1 MRRTKCVRGIAMLL
15 ALVTVLGAFVVF
27 PVGTTVSS
35 AAGLSAGELAGI
47 LNAESYDAYAKRY
60 NELLKVQRDENNSE
74 AMSMEEISID
84 IFNGV
89 FKDKDGKVLAEE
101 DIGVVKKEDTGD
113 FSPADEKFYV
123 LEDLDGY
130 SALFTPDSGSVTWT
144 FKVPQLNLSPEG
156 KDDLGYLYM
165 LKIEYYPINIDDNV
179 ATVERSLSIGT
190 PGSKEAKVPFAEAR
204 SLSFSK
210 NWVYGYTDED
220 DIIKAY
226 KPASDDSA
234 KQFSGPEVPFKYD
247 KDKGGN
253 DLRYTAIQDPKWMTY
268 YAQDVDGF
276 HHGSFY
282 FFFEANAK
290 LAKDG
295 TEAPDMEHTIT
306 ISGSRENLAIRGITL
321 VPAQFDKE
329 ISYEDYLAKYAGAV
343 DHAGTPD
350 QDGNLGE
357 ITLIEAEFPSNVSDT
372 SVYPSNDRSSA
383 ITSPSL
389 PQSQLMNTIGAESYN
404 TVGQWASY
412 RFTVSKSGWYNMTMR
427 YRQNLLDGLF
437 VSRSIKLWSSD
448 REDKNA
454 YGLDDGTPTAP
465 FREAHLTRFNYSKN
479 WEVENLGAV
488 IDGEKTDFRFYFKE
502 GVEYVVRFEVGLGD
516 LAEIIKEVEDSLAA
530 INNCYLSIIKLT
542 GASPDQYRDYGFKD
556 IMPEVISAM
565 LKQSAA
571 LYSVADRF
579 VALAGTKGSQ
589 VATLEQ
595 IAFLLNKMGS
605 KESEV
610 AKNLTNLKSNIG
622 TLGTWLNNVKQQ
634 GLLVDYVNIQPLG
647 AEQPRENATFFQS
660 VGFEISA
667 FFYSFFVDYNTM
679 GVKEEANIDEDAGI
693 DVWLAYGRDQ
703 ALIWRSLID
712 SEFTPKE
719 QIPVRLKLVVGG
731 TLLPS
736 VLSGRGPDVYIGLG
750 SGDVINYAIRNAI
763 EPIDGEEGY
772 VQTYGYDVTL
782 TDKVENSSER
792 LYYVDPSRYDVT
804 GITYDA
810 ANPVPYEYLDEDG
823 NKVESTKYRVPLSEI
838 AFNYANTIPISLLG
852 KTYGV
857 PETTNFSM
865 LFYRMDVL
873 AELGVEIPD
882 TWDDLLAL
890 TTTFQSNNMQIGLA
904 YSSALTTF
912 IYQKGGS
919 QWKYEDESSYL
930 DPERF
935 DPAYA
940 GAEIGLG
947 SDIALEAFRYCAR
960 LYTDYSFPVAF
971 DAANRFR
978 TGEMPLV
985 ITDYVSMYNQLTVF
999 ATEIRGLWSF
1009 WTLPGFEQYDDDGN
1023 LLYKDQDGDGQ
1034 YTKGADELVIN
1045 NCAVATLTA
1054 TVLLKKKG
1062 QENNYADAWKYMKW
1076 QADASAQASY
1086 GNQMVALIGPAAKY
1100 ATANSQAIRNLSWT
1114 STELNAI
1121 LAQFENLAA
1130 VPSFPGSYII
1140 SRYVEFA
1147 FLAAVNNGAD
1157 PVDELNGYI
1166 TTINKELTR
1175 KRKEFKE
1182 FNIGTMEDFKDGTI
1196 PPWEI
1201 PKSGS

>member
-1 MRRTKCVRGIAMLL
+1 MRRIKCVRGIAMLL

-27 PVGTTVSS
+27 PVGTATSS

-47 LNAESYDAYAKRY
+47 LSADSYDAYEGRY
-60 NELLKVQRDENNSE
+60 KKLLDIQKNKDNAE
-74 AMSMEEISID
+74 AMSMESID
-84 IFNGV
+84 LPLFDYTLSGVAEGGTVANGAT
-89 FKDKDGKVLAEE
+89 FRPEKGKVYT
-101 DIGVVKKEDTGD
+101 I
-113 FSPADEKFYV
+113 
-123 LEDLDGY
+123 EDLDG
-130 SALFTPDSGSVTWT
+130 SKALFTPDAGSVTWT
-144 FKVPQLNLSPEG
+144 FTVPQLNLSTDG

-190 PGSKEAKVPFAEAR
+190 PGAKESKVPFAEAR
-204 SLSFSK
+204 TLSFSK
-210 NWVYGYTDED
+210 NWVYGYTDEETD
-220 DIIKAY
+220 TFVKEY
-226 KPASDDSA
+226 KPASDASP

-253 DLRYTAIQDPKWMTY
+253 DLRYTAMQDPKWMTY

-276 HHGSFY
+276 HQGSFY
-282 FFFEANAK
+282 FFFEANPK
-290 LAKDG
+290 LDKNGKDSD
-295 TEAPDMEHTIT
+295 PMEHTIT
-306 ISGSRENLAIRGITL
+306 ISGSRENLAIRKISL
-321 VPAQFDKE
+321 VPAQFDE
-329 ISYEDYLAKYAGAV
+329 EVSYEEYLAGYAGAP
-343 DHAGTPD
+343 DYAGTPD
-350 QDGNLGE
+350 ADGKLGE
-357 ITLIEAEFPSNVSDT
+357 ITMIEAEFPTNVSDT

-383 ITSPSL
+383 ITSPSR
-389 PQSQLMNTIGAESYN
+389 PESQLMNTIGAESYN

-412 RFTVSKSGWYNMTMR
+412 RFTVTKSGWYNMTMR

-437 VSRSIKLWSSD
+437 VSRSVKIWSSD
-448 REDKNA
+448 GK
-454 YGLDDGTPTAP
+454 YGEAGTPTAP

-488 IDGEKTDFRFYFKE
+488 IDGKKTDFRFYFEE
-502 GVEYVVRFEVGLGD
+502 GVEYVVRFEVSLGD
-516 LAEIIKEVEDSLAA
+516 LADIIKEVEDSLAT
-530 INNCYLSIIKLT
+530 INDCYLSIMKLT
-542 GASPDQYRDYGFKD
+542 GASPDQYRDYGFNEL
-556 IMPEVISAM
+556 MPEVIRAM
-565 LKQSAA
+565 NDQARA
-571 LYSVADRF
+571 LNDVARRF

-595 IAFLLNKMGS
+595 IAFLLEKMGS

-610 AKNLTNLKSNIG
+610 AKNLLNLKSNIG

-634 GLLVDYVNIQPLG
+634 GLLMDYVNIQPLG
-647 AEQPRENATFFQS
+647 AEQPRENANFFES
-660 VGFEISA
+660 AVFEISA
-667 FFYSFFVDYNTM
+667 FFVSFFVDYNSM
-679 GVKEEANIDEDAGI
+679 GVKEGAEIDEDAGI

-782 TDKVENSSER
+782 TEKSDTSYER

-804 GITYDA
+804 GIAYDA
-810 ANPVPYEYLDEDG
+810 ANPVPYEYEDENG
-823 NKVESTKYRVPLSEI
+823 NKVPSTKYQVPLSEI

-857 PETTNFSM
+857 PETTNFPM

-873 AELGVEIPD
+873 AELGVDIPE

-890 TTTFQSNNMQIGLA
+890 TTTFQSNNMQIGLTYA
-904 YSSALTTF
+904 SSLTTF

-919 QWKYEDESSYL
+919 QWKYEDASEYL
-930 DPERF
+930 DPDLF

-978 TGEMPLV
+978 TGEMPLI

-1009 WTLPGFEQYDDDGN
+1009 WSLPGFEQYDENEN
-1023 LLYKDQDGDGQ
+1023 LLYDDVNGDGK
-1034 YTKGADELVIN
+1034 YDEDVDTPVVN
-1045 NCAVATLTA
+1045 NSAVATLTA

-1062 QENNYADAWKYMKW
+1062 NTNNYADAWKYMKW
-1076 QADASAQASY
+1076 QAGASAQASY

-1114 STELNAI
+1114 STELEAI
-1121 LAQFENLAA
+1121 MDQFENLAA
-1130 VPSFPGSYII
+1130 VPNFPGSYII

-1182 FNIGTMEDFKDGTI
+1182 FNIGTMEDFEDGTKI